1 MANESFIYRNR
12 YWIGGGIALAIIGVT
27 AYINR
32 KKVIKGVKISVKAMT
47 DFVNNLTNT
56 ALAEYN
62 FWQNGAIKEGDPRT
76 MERLRAYWRDGAGV
90 KNWTDAQMK
99 SEAWSA
105 AFISYIMKKSGAGK
119 DWKYSP
125 SHSTYIVDAIKNRKE
140 NNSNPFKGYKP
151 EEVKVE
157 VGDLVGYPRQAGVT
171 YDTTGAFMS
180 HTDVVVKIGNGYA
193 DSIGGNISDT
203 VKVTRVPLT
212 PDGKIDKSKASKYFV
227 VIKNKK

>member
-1 MANESFIYRNR
+1 MNKEWLYKNR

-32 KKVIKGVKISVKAMT
+32 KKVIKGVKISVKAIT

-62 FWQNGAIKEGDPRT
+62 FWQDGSIKEGDPRT
-76 MERLRAYWRDGAGV
+76 MERLRMYWKEGAGV

-105 AFISYIMKKSGAGK
+105 AFISYIMKKSGAGR

-125 SHSTYIVDAIKNRKE
+125 SHSTYIVDSIKNRKE
-140 NNSNPFKGYKP
+140 NNANPFKGYKP
-151 EEVKVE
+151 EEVKLE
-157 VGDLVGYPRQAGVT
+157 VGDLVGKARQGGVT
-171 YDTTGAFMS
+171 YDTKGAYKS
-180 HTDVVVKIGNGYA
+180 HTDVVVKIKDGYA
-193 DSIGGNISDT
+193 DTIGGNVGDT
-203 VKVTRVPLT
+203 VKVTKVPLT
-212 PDGKIDKSKASKYFV
+212 PDGKVDLKRSDYFV